1 MKKISLFMIVS
12 LLLGAFLF
20 TSCKEKDVTETQMIV
35 RNWTL
40 KSIKVLGNERPLTT
54 CETGQKWNF
63 KSDNTYAIYYT
74 EACGK
79 TTSTGNWELSSDAKK
94 LTLDGKTFYE
104 VSEITP
110 VKMVIKVK
118 LLDLSIEEWTFN

>member
-1 MKKISLFMIVS
+1 MIAS

-35 RNWTL
+35 RNGTL

-74 EACGK
+74 KACGRA
-79 TTSTGNWELSSDAKK
+79 TATSNWELSSDGKK
-94 LTLDGKTFYE
+94 LTLNGIGVYE

-110 VKMVIKVK
+110 LKMVIKVK
-118 LLDLSIEEWTFN
+118 LGDLSIEEWTFN